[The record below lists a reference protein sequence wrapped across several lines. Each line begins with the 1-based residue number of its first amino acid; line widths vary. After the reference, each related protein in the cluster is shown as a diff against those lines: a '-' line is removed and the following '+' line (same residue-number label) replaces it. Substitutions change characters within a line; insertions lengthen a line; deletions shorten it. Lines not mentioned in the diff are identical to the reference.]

1 MDTIYYALNIASQTG
16 ARLTAGDGTPALAA
30 TPFYVSGEESRRLAV
45 SREMRR
51 FADEVIAIQPT
62 AEFNRHVIAGT
73 PATQPSAVDDILAAL
88 DRLADK
94 GLNLQKATPA
104 SWSLAGAGTLAAY
117 QVTLNALE
125 IEETD

>member
-1 MDTIYYALNIASQTG
+1 M
-16 ARLTAGDGTPALAA
+16 AA

-73 PATQPSAVDDILAAL
+73 PGVPYDLMVHLI
-88 DRLADK
+88 
-94 GLNLQKATPA
+94 G
-104 SWSLAGAGTLAAY
+104 
-117 QVTLNALE
+117 
-125 IEETD
+125 